1 MAGSRET
8 FILTQDIA
16 PEQLIDIH
24 PKLGTRL
31 RKLVDKRVIDTT
43 FFYNVPIPAAA
54 TSIRMDQLFLDAVPA
69 TGLVDLGYLTD
80 RRHEIFQ
87 PGTDNAFV
95 DIHGREVTTQIT
107 VTASLTFQ
115 AMLTTGLVTATTIG
129 SPGDVQVGDY
139 VRVTGQGTVAT
150 YFAQVIAKVPSG
162 PNFILTLSNLFV
174 QGITQV
180 YTVERVNRWEVSF
193 LDSLSSPYV
202 MAGGTAE
209 LGFFQRVYLADVT
222 ESFGTGPI
230 DFPELTPEGP
240 GGVGPPGAPG
250 SSATLELILDPG
262 DTFLWFHGLID
273 DIPLLTWWVEWP
285 IYPTVRYFYGM
296 QASPSGPFES
306 HVGAGVP
313 TLEGTFPVDFQHIDE
328 NSTLITNRNSVQHR
342 IKAVVFKPL

>member
-16 PEQLIDIH
+16 PEQLIDVH

-43 FFYNVPIPAAA
+43 FFFGVVIPPAA
-54 TSIRMDQLFLDAVPA
+54 TSIRMDSLFLDAVPA
-69 TGLVDLGYLTD
+69 TGPTDLGYLID

-87 PGTDNAFV
+87 PGTDDAFV
-95 DIHGREVTTQIT
+95 DIHGREVTTQIAIT
-107 VTASLTFQ
+107 TPLNFQ
-115 AMLTTGLVTATTIG
+115 ATLTTGLTTATTVG
-129 SPGDVQVGDY
+129 SPGDVEVGDY

-150 YFAQVIAKVPSG
+150 FFAQVLSKVPSG
-162 PNFILTLSNLFV
+162 PNFILTFSNLFV

-180 YTVERVNRWEVSF
+180 YTVERVTRWEVSF
-193 LDSLSSPYV
+193 LDSTDAPYI

-230 DFPELTPEGP
+230 DYPELTPEAG

-250 SSATLELILDPG
+250 SSVTLELLIDPG
-262 DTFLWFHGLID
+262 ETFLWFHGLMD
-273 DIPLLTWWVEWP
+273 DIPVLTWWVEWP
-285 IYPTVRYFYGM
+285 GYPAIRFYYGL
-296 QASPSGPFES
+296 QVSPGTFFEGQ
-306 HVGAGVP
+306 VDAVP
-313 TLEGTFPVDFQHIDE
+313 TIDGTAPVQFQHIDGD
-328 NSTLITNRNSVQHR
+328 SILITNKNTVQHR
-342 IKAVVFKPL
+342 VKAVVFKPM